1 MIASP
6 CIGLCRLGDG
16 DICLGCGRTLAEIA
30 DWGGAGPLRQ
40 SDILA
45 GAALRRAAVTADVE
59 AGH

>member
-16 DICLGCGRTLAEIA
+16 DICLGCGRTLPEIA
-30 DWGGAGPLRQ
+30 EWSGAGPARQ

-45 GAALRRAAVTADVE
+45 AAALRRAATRADAEVRR
-59 AGH
+59 